1 MNAGN
6 PMDTGTPLGGQLSG
20 GEVAAPNNLGTIM
33 QDMFSQMVSP
43 EQMPT
48 NGQPPVQKPVTLTQ
62 SVADPVKIESQV
74 SSPQNPPTDANANAN
89 ADLNLFTD
97 EPAVEPRQEAA
108 EDDEPDMSDVP
119 EEENPAA
126 ENFKKAREAIRN
138 ERKNNKILTKE
149 FNQVKSKLEKYE
161 KGETVPEIIAAKDKR
176 IQQLEQYETVVNGK
190 LSDEYQ
196 TLVANPI
203 KEKSGLLDKLAQD
216 YQVPENIKGQLL
228 EKIVSTDNEKERN
241 ALITKYFPDAIGA
254 TKVEAL
260 VKELHNLG
268 QVALDLEKK
277 PFETMQTI
285 QAQYSEK
292 KRREAEVVASQ
303 FESVSKSAWNKSLEK
318 TAKEGLFAN
327 LIIDPT
333 NTEVSKIA
341 ESNQHRAA
349 IQYGALVKKL
359 HENGLKTLP
368 EDLAIG
374 LARSV
379 KLSIG
384 GVGLAKEL
392 QAARSRIAELEGT
405 NGMIATYF
413 RPGVN
418 TNGGSRAASNP
429 GQDKGPSNPAEAGQA
444 ALAVFRK

>member
-20 GEVAAPNNLGTIM
+20 GEVAAPANVGAIM
-33 QDMFSQMVSP
+33 QDMFSQMISP
-43 EQMPT
+43 ESMPGA
-48 NGQPPVQKPVTLTQ
+48 GQPAAKPVTLSQ
-62 SVADPVKIESQV
+62 PAPQPVKVEPQV
-74 SSPQNPPTDANANAN
+74 PSAQNPPSDAN

-97 EPAVEPRQEAA
+97 EPVVEPVQQGAA
-108 EDDEPDMSDVP
+108 DDEPDMSDIP
-119 EEENPAA
+119 EDNNPAA

-138 ERKNNKILTKE
+138 ERKQVKTITKE
-149 FNQVKSKLEKYE
+149 FEAVKSKLEKYE
-161 KGETVPEIIAAKDKR
+161 KGEIVPEIIKAKDQR
-176 IQQLEQYETVVNGK
+176 IQQLEPYEMIVNGK
-190 LSDEYQ
+190 LSEEYQ
-196 TLVANPI
+196 ELVANPI
-203 KEKSGLLDKLAQD
+203 KEKSGALNKLAQD
-216 YQVPENIKGQLL
+216 YQVPENIQAQLI
-228 EKIVSTDNEKERN
+228 ERIVSTDNEKERN

-254 TKVEAL
+254 TKVEGL
-260 VKELHNLG
+260 VRELHQLG
-268 QVALDLEKK
+268 QTALDLEKK
-277 PFETMQTI
+277 PVETMQGI
-285 QAQYSEK
+285 QSQYQAK
-292 KRREAEVVASQ
+292 KAREAEVVASQ

-318 TAKEGLFAN
+318 TAKEGLFNN

-333 NTEVSKIA
+333 NTEASKIA

-392 QAARSRIAELEGT
+392 QAAHARIAELEGT

-418 TNGGSRAASNP
+418 TNGGGRPVANLASE
-429 GQDKGPSNPAEAGQA
+429 KGPTSPAEAGKA
-444 ALAVFRK
+444 ALAVFKK